1 MNKSRRL
8 PEALWD
14 SVVSGGRSTIS
25 IVHVVDRSKL
35 WRLSRQRADHVSEET
50 ARGVIP
56 ITTVDYKGLVREL
69 KTSRR
74 NGRWHLRPR
83 GPPAPKAFFLIEVD
97 PDGSADF
104 FLALYAAVEF
114 SLSVTEEQTQAAIRL
129 ATMSWESVDEIYS
142 RLVYQIGREITCFV
156 LPGNFERYI
165 QICVGTGEEEQFK
178 ALVSRLEQLGSGDQH
193 TVVYFSDGPGPP
205 PRWKEDEWEEKGW
218 TREKLELDNHGRFPA
233 QDESAGSVLLQVP
246 CGTRGFG
253 MLGGDGYAH
262 IIPSS
267 TRQRLIFDMETRQV
281 VRVDLRVSQSERRQ
295 QLSWVDRTTCQR
307 SRVCVYLDVESR
319 MAHSRRRD
327 ILNNQLAGLIAGLA
341 QFEGWP
347 SRIRSLSR
355 LIALLAQDGESQG
368 MINQTVQRL
377 ELQGVLRIETPQM
390 DRAISLQGGIPN
402 TFLALLPLVNYDTRL
417 AYLLVQPSDPMAT
430 WVKIQL
436 AAALSIGLNNLLSID
451 MEHCSLEDLSY
462 IKIARDIG
470 YAAKLA
476 PFGTLWTALGLMK
489 RGKYEF
495 VHRDNS
501 RPFVDDK
508 VVLSGSACQEWE
520 GRCREIHGVLSPG
533 QPPVDVLDEIGTLT
547 EEQADGFHWDCLR
560 AFAFQIA
567 VLTFPRDPRIPV
579 VHDIVSGVELLVNIA
594 LLTVDFDTIKENDP
608 ECMVGFYTTLSR
620 PRSAPGT
627 MISDW
632 NWIPSSVWKRWRRS
646 LEADGS
652 DRWALLA
659 NRYTLG
665 RNSDEAKRDRGRKP
679 GNKKKLQV
687 KPNAFCFV
695 EANKPE
701 PLEASIANKKKP
713 SFAATVGTSSG
724 SKLGPPEGIEDSIW
738 APAGSASKAA
748 VKPVSPR
755 PQPVAP
761 QAMETIPKDAFCLSE
776 MVKALPPLKP
786 FGQGQV
792 EPVNGFQ
799 HQGRFYPKS
808 PKQPDRVHRE
818 KMWRLAFPGLP
829 WADGGEPFRIELSE
843 QMDFGFLVW
852 GLNGAHWNVAKVAR
866 VLDLGF
872 VNDRSPGNLDRI
884 KDLWSSLCLWFQGIR
899 NGQMIP
905 SPRVP

>member
-1 MNKSRRL
+1 MNHPRPLSQWVLNPPPPRPDDESITTNPNVAFGHFQGRPAMNKSRRL

-114 SLSVTEEQTQAAIRL
+114 SLSVTEDQTQAAIRL
-129 ATMSWESVDEIYS
+129 ATMSWE
-142 RLVYQIGREITCFV
+142 
-156 LPGNFERYI
+156 
-165 QICVGTGEEEQFK
+165 
-178 ALVSRLEQLGSGDQH
+178 
-193 TVVYFSDGPGPP
+193 
-205 PRWKEDEWEEKGW
+205 
-218 TREKLELDNHGRFPA
+218 
-233 QDESAGSVLLQVP
+233 
-246 CGTRGFG
+246 
-253 MLGGDGYAH
+253 
-262 IIPSS
+262 
-267 TRQRLIFDMETRQV
+267 
-281 VRVDLRVSQSERRQ
+281 
-295 QLSWVDRTTCQR
+295 
-307 SRVCVYLDVESR
+307 
-319 MAHSRRRD
+319 D
-327 ILNNQLAGLIAGLA
+327 ILNSQLAGLIAGLA

-355 LIALLAQDGESQG
+355 LIALLAQD
-368 MINQTVQRL
+368 
-377 ELQGVLRIETPQM
+377 
-390 DRAISLQGGIPN
+390 
-402 TFLALLPLVNYDTRL
+402 
-417 AYLLVQPSDPMAT
+417 
-430 WVKIQL
+430 
-436 AAALSIGLNNLLSID
+436 
-451 MEHCSLEDLSY
+451 
-462 IKIARDIG
+462 
-470 YAAKLA
+470 
-476 PFGTLWTALGLMK
+476 
-489 RGKYEF
+489 
-495 VHRDNS
+495 
-501 RPFVDDK
+501 
-508 VVLSGSACQEWE
+508 
-520 GRCREIHGVLSPG
+520 
-533 QPPVDVLDEIGTLT
+533 DEIGTLT
-547 EEQADGFHWDCLR
+547 EEQADGLHWDCLR

-620 PRSAPGT
+620 PRNAPGT

-659 NRYTLG
+659 NRYMLG

-701 PLEASIANKKKP
+701 PLEASIANQDKP
-713 SFAATVGTSSG
+713 SFAVTVGTSYG
-724 SKLGPPEGIEDSIW
+724 SKLGPLKGIEDSIW
-738 APAGSASKAA
+738 AAAGIASKAV
-748 VKPVSPR
+748 VKPAAPR

-776 MVKALPPLKP
+776 IVKALPPLKP

-852 GLNGAHWNVAKVAR
+852 GLNGTHLVDPSLNPSWGYKDPIPQKATEVLCQFPLGSVAKVAR

-872 VNDRSPGNLDRI
+872 MNDRSTGNLDRI
-884 KDLWSSLCLWFQGIR
+884 KDLWSSLSAWSKGIR
-899 NGQMIP
+899 NEANKGLAMKGAGDLVSHWDPTNNLLANI
-905 SPRVP
+905 